1 MKILQLVQ
9 KPQQRG
15 VEIFTAQLASRINAA
30 GHEAV
35 MVFLFPGNGE
45 LPFTGKMIH
54 LHGRQ
59 KLRFL
64 DFGAWR
70 RLAIIIATEKPDIVQ
85 ANAGDTLRYAV
96 FSKLLFR
103 WKQPII
109 FRNASTISLYIKS
122 RLSAFWNA
130 FFIRYAVKIISVSK
144 ASALDFGQV
153 FPGQRKK
160 ITTIPVGIE
169 DVTVSAVEEKQLTSG
184 MLPAHGPVYIHVG
197 GFSFEKNHEG
207 LLEIFAIIHQRQPGA
222 KLYLVGDGPLRNKIE
237 DIVNRKGLAA
247 HVKFYGFQQDV
258 LPLIK
263 SADVLL
269 LPSIIEGL
277 PAVILEAF
285 LCKTPVVAFDVGGI
299 GEVLVSNQTGFLIEN
314 MDYDSFAKAALEAAE
329 KSAANEKL
337 VRNAYDLVTSQYLNS
352 QIARKFLGC
361 YSSILTK
368 RQPSLRMANH
378 LKEAACN
385 S

>member
-1 MKILQLVQ
+1 VKILQLVQ

-35 MVFLFPGNGE
+35 MVFLFPGKSE
-45 LPFTGKMIH
+45 LPFSGKMVH
-54 LHGRQ
+54 LQGRQ
-59 KLRFL
+59 GLRFL
-64 DFGAWR
+64 DFDAWR
-70 RLAIIIATEKPDIVQ
+70 RLAQIIANEKPDIIQ

-96 FSKLLFR
+96 LSKLLFR

-109 FRNASTISLYIKS
+109 FRNASTISLYIKN
-122 RLSAFWNA
+122 RMSAFWNA
-130 FFIRYAVKIISVSK
+130 FFFRYVVKIISVSNT
-144 ASALDFGQV
+144 SAQDFGQV
-153 FPGQRKK
+153 FPSQRKK
-160 ITTIPVGIE
+160 ITTIPIGIE
-169 DVTVSAVEEKQLTSG
+169 DANVGFLEEKN
-184 MLPAHGPVYIHVG
+184 LPTNKMAAHGPVYIHVG

-207 LLEIFAIIHQRQPGA
+207 LLDVLANIRQQQPNA
-222 KLYLVGDGPLRNKIE
+222 SLHLVGDGPLRTKIE
-237 DIVNRKGLAA
+237 ELVNRKGLAA
-247 HVKFYGFQQDV
+247 HVTFYGFQRDV

-277 PAVILEAF
+277 PGVILEAF

-299 GEVLVSNQTGFLIEN
+299 GDVLLNNQTGFLIKK
-314 MDYDSFAKAALEAAE
+314 MDYDSFVKAALIAAE
-329 KSAANEKL
+329 KSAATEKL
-337 VRNAYDLVTSQYLNS
+337 VQNAYDLVTSQYLNS

-368 RQPSLRMANH
+368 RQPSLRTANQI
-378 LKEAACN
+378 KQAACN

>member
-15 VEIFTAQLASRINAA
+15 VEIFTAQLSSRINAA
-30 GHEAV
+30 GHEAI
-35 MVFLFPGNGE
+35 MVFLFPGEGA

-54 LHGRQ
+54 LHGHQ

-70 RLAIIIATEKPDIVQ
+70 KLAQLVANEQPDIIQ

-96 FSKLLFR
+96 LSKLLFR
-103 WKQPII
+103 WKQPIV
-109 FRNASTISLYIKS
+109 FRNASTISLYIKN
-122 RLSAFWNA
+122 RLSVFLNA
-130 FFIRYAVKIISVSK
+130 FFFRYASKIISVSK

-160 ITTIPVGIE
+160 ITTIPVGIDDAAI
-169 DVTVSAVEEKQLTSG
+169 DVSDKKQPLPGS
-184 MLPAHGPVYIHVG
+184 LPARGPVYIHVG

-207 LLEIFAIIHQRQPGA
+207 LLDAFERICQQQPNA
-222 KLYLVGDGPLRNKIE
+222 SLHLVGDGPLRKKIE
-237 DIVNRKGLAA
+237 SLVNRKNLAA
-247 HVKFYGFQQDV
+247 QIKFYGFQQDV
-258 LPLIK
+258 LSLIK
-263 SADVLL
+263 TADVLL

-277 PAVILEAF
+277 PGVILEAF

-299 GEVLVSNQTGFLIEN
+299 GEVLVNHQTGFLVEK
-314 MDYDSFAKAALEAAE
+314 MDYESFVTAALYAAE
-329 KSAANEKL
+329 KNDENEML
-337 VRNAYDLVTSQYLNS
+337 VQNAYDLVTSQYLNS
-352 QIARKFLGC
+352 QVARKFLGC

-368 RQPSLRMANH
+368 RQPSLRTANNIE
-378 LKEAACN
+378 KAACN